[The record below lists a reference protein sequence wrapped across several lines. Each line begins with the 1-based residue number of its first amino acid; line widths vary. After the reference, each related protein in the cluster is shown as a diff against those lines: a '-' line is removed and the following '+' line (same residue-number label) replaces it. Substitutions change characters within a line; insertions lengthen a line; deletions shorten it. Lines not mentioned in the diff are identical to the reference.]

1 MPRPT
6 APQSRAKIG
15 LAVAKVAIGLGLLA
29 LLFKQIGI
37 DAVTRVL
44 AGTDIL
50 QFLIACAFMA
60 AGVAIQGLRWKFIAD
75 QLGAPLATG
84 AAFIGMAESMFF
96 NQILPSGVGGDA
108 LRAVRAYDE
117 GARPGQAVLGVLL
130 DRAFGLWFIAAV
142 ALFAT
147 IAGGSRILSSTPWH
161 LLAAVSAIIV
171 AGALGAAVVGRS
183 IRDRELP
190 TWLQPVGALLMA
202 FAAAVTNATLML
214 ATTAT
219 MALSMLLFALSLDR
233 CAAALSLSP
242 SLWDTTLVLQGMM
255 LASIVP
261 LSIGGWGW
269 REGAAVLLFTAGGIG
284 AAEAAGLSILFG
296 LASTV
301 LGLLG
306 AIVWMCAGYRRFA
319 WRDGLAAV
327 QHVRPGEGPDDR
339 IG

>member
-1 MPRPT
+1 MPLPN
-6 APQSRAKIG
+6 ALQSRAKIG
-15 LAVAKVAIGLGLLA
+15 LAVAKAFIGLGLLA
-29 LLFKQIGI
+29 LLFRQIGT

-44 AGTDIL
+44 AGTNIG

-60 AGVAIQGLRWKFIAD
+60 AGVAIQGLRWKIIAD
-75 QLGAPLATG
+75 QLGAPLAIG
-84 AAFIGMAESMFF
+84 AALVGMAESMFF

-161 LLAAVSAIIV
+161 LMAAVSAIIF
-171 AGALGAAVVGRS
+171 AGAVGAAVIGRL
-183 IRDRELP
+183 IRDRGLP
-190 TWLQPVGALLMA
+190 KWLQPIGALLMA
-202 FAAAVTNATLML
+202 FATAVGNARLLLAVTG
-214 ATTAT
+214 T
-219 MALSMLLFALSLDR
+219 MVASMLLFALSLDR

-242 SLWDTTLVLQGMM
+242 TLWDITLVLQGMM

-301 LGLLG
+301 LGLVG
-306 AIVWMCAGYRRFA
+306 AVVWMGTGYRRFA
-319 WRDGLAAV
+319 WRDGLAAIR
-327 QHVRPGEGPDDR
+327 QVRPGDGPESR
-339 IG
+339 SG